1 MEKPIAPWLNMFK
14 NNRNLGQG
22 IKLEAIKST
31 DEVVILEEEDVDDVE
46 VAGGFCLVG
55 YFAGWLVFKFM
66 SDDDR
71 NKVLNEGPYFI
82 FGRPLLLKIMPKCF
96 EFGDEGVSDVSVW
109 VNLPDLPLDC
119 WNAKVLSKIVSK
131 IGKPIAT
138 DKLTHTKER
147 LSYAR
152 VMRSPMTQG
161 IIRKQPIVY
170 EYQPRFCK
178 ECKTFGH
185 STKGCK
191 TFAQAS
197 KGVDY
202 GLKIPMN
209 SGSNH
214 GQQHSIVDPE
224 KETERHSNELLDTSS
239 PVICAEDALA
249 TQVDHVIVTQ
259 MVQNNDD
266 YKVVTGK
273 KKKKKHGLNVNPIFE
288 AGESNDPKIRLLTR
302 TEQDPLVPSNPS
314 SNLKGNALPF
324 TS

>member
-1 MEKPIAPWLNMFK
+1 MEKPTAPWLNMFK

-46 VAGGFCLVG
+46 VAWGFYLVG

-96 EFGDEGVSDVSVW
+96 EFGDEGVSDVPVW

-119 WNAKVLSKIVSK
+119 WNAKALSKIVSK

-152 VMRSPMTQG
+152 VMSVSIQLPTG

-191 TFAQAS
+191 TSAQAS

-224 KETERHSNELLDTSS
+224 KETKRPSNELLDTLI

-249 TQVDHVIVTQ
+249 TQVDHVTETQ
-259 MVQNNDD
+259 M
-266 YKVVTGK
+266 
-273 KKKKKHGLNVNPIFE
+273 LSE
-288 AGESNDPKIRLLTR
+288 
-302 TEQDPLVPSNPS
+302 
-314 SNLKGNALPF
+314 
-324 TS
+324 